1 MIRKPDIQ
9 YIGQFYV
16 PGSEAQVV
24 EPKPAKKKRSRTS
37 LPKARPQKKIRVL
50 IDPGAWCGIV
60 VSAVMLVLLVTG
72 AFQYM
77 GVCRRYQAVSGYV
90 ISLQNENVE
99 LKQTFEKGYDLDDI
113 RTKALAIGMIPIE
126 QAETIPISAEL
137 PQKEPEPSLWEEIVW
152 FFEGLF
158 A

>member
-1 MIRKPDIQ
+1 M
-9 YIGQFYV
+9 
-16 PGSEAQVV
+16 
-24 EPKPAKKKRSRTS
+24 TS
-37 LPKARPQKKIRVL
+37 IIEKDGRARHKI
-50 IDPGAWCGIV
+50 I
-60 VSAVMLVLLVTG
+60 
-72 AFQYM
+72 
-77 GVCRRYQAVSGYV
+77 
-90 ISLQNENVE
+90 
-99 LKQTFEKGYDLDDI
+99 EKGYDLDDI